1 MPTTKEK
8 TKGFKPVRLF
18 KVTKELNVV
27 TDKIVTFLEE
37 NGYEDDFTGESVTDR
52 VTSEEAYLALKE
64 EFASDAEAAERLAEL
79 RATQDEEEPTDRDE
93 VASIGADEEEDALQ
107 EEAPAADEEPSAA
120 EEEEAQTRE
129 AQADGAPH
137 GKEESEAQPEA
148 AAKQQEAP
156 ADEAS
161 LEKEPTAEA
170 SAEEKA
176 STEEKE
182 AAEDQQTQE
191 AAEAT
196 AAAAAEDDS
205 DEMAAHGEAETAP
218 SEPADDSASE
228 AEAEGAPSVEA
239 TGEHAAASEET
250 GETAP
255 AEEEV
260 EATADEAAT
269 EATEAE
275 TTAEADADSAD
286 DPEAEAPT
294 TSAEGETPGEAAE
307 GEAAAEGKTAAKG
320 GDEVLRGDRH
330 KLKGASVVGKVDL
343 SKFKRRKRKRKEK
356 KKEKKKARQRSRDKG
371 KKKGGGK
378 KKKKKKKNRGGGPE
392 EEDIEE
398 RLQETLRELEQNAS
412 RERQRRRQRR
422 RERHAAEREAER
434 QRRKEREN
442 ILRVTEYVST
452 GELANLMDEQVND
465 VISTLFEAGLMV
477 SINQRLDAETI
488 DLVASEYGYEV
499 EFTGDF
505 AGMQDIEV
513 EEDEEEDLVPR
524 APVVTVMGHVDHG
537 KTSLLDFVRK
547 ENVVGGETGG
557 ITQHIG
563 AYKVRIDSNDELTF
577 LDTPGHEAFTA
588 MRARGARATDV
599 VVLVVAADDAV
610 MPQTR
615 EAINHAQAA
624 DVPIV
629 VAINKMDLPE
639 ADEQRVMQQLAEE
652 NVLVEQYGGEV
663 QCALVSAETGE
674 GIDDLLEK
682 VVLESELHE
691 LRANPERVGSGVVI
705 ESHLEKGRGNVVTAL
720 IKNGT
725 LRIGDA
731 FVAGIHSGRVRAMF
745 NEKDQR
751 IEKVGPSEPALIL
764 GSNGGPEVG
773 DQFVVFED
781 ESEARDVAQQRQQIH
796 REQRLR
802 QKSHI
807 TLDEIGRRL
816 ALGEFHEL
824 NLVIKGDVSGSVEA
838 LSDALLELRTEEVT
852 VNVVHSGAGAITE
865 SDVMLAA
872 ASDAVIVG
880 FQVRPTTGARALAKQ
895 EEIDIRTYSVIYDA
909 IEEVRD
915 ALEGMLSPEKRE
927 ETVGSAEVR
936 QTFQVPGVGTVAGCR
951 VTEGRIHRNDRIRV
965 VRDGVVVYEGRLGSL
980 KHHQDDVREIQSGYE
995 GGLSVENF
1003 DDIKIGDELET
1014 YRIEEIART
1023 LEEV

>member
-8 TKGFKPVRLF
+8 AKGFKPVRLF
-18 KVTKELNVV
+18 KVTRELSVV
-27 TDKIVTFLEE
+27 TDKIVAFLKE
-37 NGYEDDFTGESVTDR
+37 NGYEDDFTGDGMTDR
-52 VTSEEAYLALKE
+52 ITSEEAYLALKE
-64 EFASDAEAAERLAEL
+64 EFAEDVEAAERLAEL
-79 RATQDEEEPTDRDE
+79 RAEQDEEEPPDRDE
-93 VASIGADEEEDALQ
+93 VASISAEEQEAEAAA
-107 EEAPAADEEPSAA
+107 EEAPEAPSGDGTQAEPEPTAEAEAAPAEDEAAEVAEEEAAVVETPDETDGVPAGEAHEGAAEEATAETPEEPSAA
-120 EEEEAQTRE
+120 ADEEAASQAPAE
-129 AQADGAPH
+129 AP
-137 GKEESEAQPEA
+137 EEA
-148 AAKQQEAP
+148 AAPDTAASDTDAP
-156 ADEAS
+156 ETAGDESQPAAETEEAS
-161 LEKEPTAEA
+161 ETEEAGEQAEA
-170 SAEEKA
+170 SAE
-176 STEEKE
+176 
-182 AAEDQQTQE
+182 
-191 AAEAT
+191 
-196 AAAAAEDDS
+196 
-205 DEMAAHGEAETAP
+205 
-218 SEPADDSASE
+218 
-228 AEAEGAPSVEA
+228 PSVEA
-239 TGEHAAASEET
+239 
-250 GETAP
+250 AP
-255 AEEEV
+255 AE
-260 EATADEAAT
+260 
-269 EATEAE
+269 AE
-275 TTAEADADSAD
+275 T
-286 DPEAEAPT
+286 EAEAPADAAAPEADAPARGEDEVEAQAEPPAAAEAEDT
-294 TSAEGETPGEAAE
+294 LPSEGEAAPAEGEAAE
-307 GEAAAEGKTAAKG
+307 GEA
-320 GDEVLRGDRH
+320 DEVLRGDRH

-356 KKEKKKARQRSRDKG
+356 KKKKKEARQRSRDKG

-378 KKKKKKKNRGGGPE
+378 KKKKKKKNRAPDE
-392 EEDIEE
+392 QDIEE
-398 RLQETLRELEQNAS
+398 TLQETLRELEQNAS

-422 RERHAAEREAER
+422 RERHAREREAER

-452 GELANLMDEQVND
+452 GELANLMDEPVND
-465 VISTLFEAGLMV
+465 VISTLFDAGLMV

-488 DLVASEYGYEV
+488 DLVADEYGYEV
-499 EFTGDF
+499 EFTAEFG
-505 AGMQDIEV
+505 GVEDIEV

-537 KTSLLDFVRK
+537 KTSLLDYVRK
-547 ENVVGGETGG
+547 ENVVGGEAGG

-563 AYKVRIDSNDELTF
+563 AYKVGLDSGDEVTF

-599 VVLVVAADDAV
+599 VILVVAADDAV

-682 VVLESELHE
+682 VALESELHE

-751 IEKVGPSEPALIL
+751 IEEVGPSEPALIL

-995 GGLSVENF
+995 CGLSVENF

>member
-8 TKGFKPVRLF
+8 AKGFKPVRLF
-18 KVTKELNVV
+18 KVTRELSVV
-27 TDKIVTFLEE
+27 TDKIVAFLKE
-37 NGYEDDFTGESVTDR
+37 NGYEDDFTGDGMTDR
-52 VTSEEAYLALKE
+52 ITSEEAYLALKE
-64 EFASDAEAAERLAEL
+64 EFAEDVEAAERLAEL
-79 RATQDEEEPTDRDE
+79 RAEQDEEEPPDRDE
-93 VASIGADEEEDALQ
+93 VASISAEEKEAEAAA
-107 EEAPAADEEPSAA
+107 EEAPEAPSGDGKQAEPEPTAEAEAAPAEAEAAEVAEEEAAVVETPDETDGVPAGEAHEGAAEEVTAETPEEPSAA
-120 EEEEAQTRE
+120 ADEEAASQAPAE
-129 AQADGAPH
+129 AL
-137 GKEESEAQPEA
+137 EEA
-148 AAKQQEAP
+148 AAPDTAASDTDAP
-156 ADEAS
+156 ETAEDESQPAAETEEAS
-161 LEKEPTAEA
+161 ETEEAGEQAEA
-170 SAEEKA
+170 SAE
-176 STEEKE
+176 
-182 AAEDQQTQE
+182 
-191 AAEAT
+191 
-196 AAAAAEDDS
+196 
-205 DEMAAHGEAETAP
+205 
-218 SEPADDSASE
+218 
-228 AEAEGAPSVEA
+228 PSVEA
-239 TGEHAAASEET
+239 
-250 GETAP
+250 AP
-255 AEEEV
+255 AE
-260 EATADEAAT
+260 
-269 EATEAE
+269 AE
-275 TTAEADADSAD
+275 T
-286 DPEAEAPT
+286 EAEAP
-294 TSAEGETPGEAAE
+294 ADAAAPEADAPARGEGEVEAQAEPPAADEAEDTLPSEGGAAPAE
-307 GEAAAEGKTAAKG
+307 GEAAEEGA
-320 GDEVLRGDRH
+320 DEVLRGDRH

-356 KKEKKKARQRSRDKG
+356 KKKKKEARQRSRDKG
-371 KKKGGGK
+371 KKKSGGK
-378 KKKKKKKNRGGGPE
+378 KKKKKKKNRAPDE
-392 EEDIEE
+392 QDIEE
-398 RLQETLRELEQNAS
+398 TLQETLRELEQNAS

-422 RERHAAEREAER
+422 RERHAREREAER

-452 GELANLMDEQVND
+452 GELANLMDEPVND
-465 VISTLFEAGLMV
+465 VISTLFDAGLMV

-488 DLVASEYGYEV
+488 DLVADEYGYEV
-499 EFTGDF
+499 EFTAEFG
-505 AGMQDIEV
+505 GVEDIEV

-537 KTSLLDFVRK
+537 KTSLLDYVRK
-547 ENVVGGETGG
+547 KNVVGGEAGG

-563 AYKVRIDSNDELTF
+563 AYKVGLDSGDEVTF

-599 VVLVVAADDAV
+599 VILVVAADDAV

-682 VVLESELHE
+682 VALESELHE

-751 IEKVGPSEPALIL
+751 IEEVGPSEPALIL

-880 FQVRPTTGARALAKQ
+880 FQVRPTTGARSLAKQ

-951 VTEGRIHRNDRIRV
+951 VTDGRIHRNDRIRV

-980 KHHQDDVREIQSGYE
+980 KHHKDDVREIQSGYE
-995 GGLSVENF
+995 CGLSIENF

-1014 YRIEEIART
+1014 YRIEEIPRT

>member
-1 MPTTKEK
+1 M
-8 TKGFKPVRLF
+8 RLF
-18 KVTKELNVV
+18 KVTRELSVV
-27 TDKIVTFLEE
+27 TDKIVAFLKE
-37 NGYEDDFTGESVTDR
+37 NGYEDDFTGDGMTDR
-52 VTSEEAYLALKE
+52 ITSEEAYLALKE
-64 EFASDAEAAERLAEL
+64 GFAEDVEAAERLAEL
-79 RATQDEEEPTDRDE
+79 RAEQDEEEPPDRDE
-93 VASIGADEEEDALQ
+93 VASISAEEQEAEAAA
-107 EEAPAADEEPSAA
+107 EEAPEASSGDGTRAEPEPTVEAEAAPAEDEAAEVAEEEAAVVETPDETDGVPAGEAHEGAAEEVTAETPEEPSAA
-120 EEEEAQTRE
+120 ADEEAASQAPAE
-129 AQADGAPH
+129 AL
-137 GKEESEAQPEA
+137 EEA
-148 AAKQQEAP
+148 AAPDTAASDTDAP
-156 ADEAS
+156 ETAEDESQPASETEEAS
-161 LEKEPTAEA
+161 ETGEAGEQAEA
-170 SAEEKA
+170 SAE
-176 STEEKE
+176 
-182 AAEDQQTQE
+182 
-191 AAEAT
+191 
-196 AAAAAEDDS
+196 
-205 DEMAAHGEAETAP
+205 
-218 SEPADDSASE
+218 
-228 AEAEGAPSVEA
+228 PSVEA
-239 TGEHAAASEET
+239 
-250 GETAP
+250 AP
-255 AEEEV
+255 AE
-260 EATADEAAT
+260 
-269 EATEAE
+269 AE
-275 TTAEADADSAD
+275 T
-286 DPEAEAPT
+286 EAEAP
-294 TSAEGETPGEAAE
+294 ADAAAPEADAPARGEGEVEAQAEPPAADEAEDTLPSEGGAAPAE
-307 GEAAAEGKTAAKG
+307 GEAAEEGA
-320 GDEVLRGDRH
+320 DEVLRGDRH

-356 KKEKKKARQRSRDKG
+356 KKKKKEARQRSRDKG
-371 KKKGGGK
+371 KKKSGGK
-378 KKKKKKKNRGGGPE
+378 KKKKKKKNRAPDE
-392 EEDIEE
+392 QDIEE
-398 RLQETLRELEQNAS
+398 TLQETLRELEQNAS

-422 RERHAAEREAER
+422 RERHAREREAER

-452 GELANLMDEQVND
+452 GELANLMDEPVND
-465 VISTLFEAGLMV
+465 VISTLFDAGLMV

-488 DLVASEYGYEV
+488 DLVADEYGYEV
-499 EFTGDF
+499 EFTAEFG
-505 AGMQDIEV
+505 GVEDIEV

-537 KTSLLDFVRK
+537 KTSLLDYVRK
-547 ENVVGGETGG
+547 ENVVGGEAGG

-563 AYKVRIDSNDELTF
+563 AYKVGLDSGDEVTF

-599 VVLVVAADDAV
+599 VILVVAADDAV

-682 VVLESELHE
+682 VALESELHE

-751 IEKVGPSEPALIL
+751 IEEVGPSEPALIL

-880 FQVRPTTGARALAKQ
+880 FQVRPTTGARSLAKQ

-980 KHHQDDVREIQSGYE
+980 KHHKDDVREIQSGYE
-995 GGLSVENF
+995 CGLSIENF